1 MQYKN
6 KDKLITAMTT
16 SVNLNLTDYMKI
28 AALVH
33 DGTTDEPSRYDV
45 EYTADGCSLFFDVTH
60 DFDTR
65 AVRGGSYEGYDFERL
80 TEVVNEEFDVIAF
93 ECLDA
98 DGEPVTSEFT
108 AARLLDILN

>member
-1 MQYKN
+1 
-6 KDKLITAMTT
+6 MTT
-16 SVNLNLTDYMKI
+16 TVNLSLTDYMKI

-45 EYTADGCSLFFDVTH
+45 EYTTDGYTLYCDVTH

-65 AVRGGSYEGYDFERL
+65 TVRGGSYEGYDFERL
-80 TEVVNEEFDVIAF
+80 TEVANEEFDIIAF

-98 DGEPVTSEFT
+98 DGEPVTCDFT
-108 AARLLDILN
+108 TSKLLDILN